1 MQWKWTSNG
10 VTPKYTQWVHLAHTN
25 THVVAGASTKHRN
38 QMSQKLIASVYL
50 NDHSCV
56 FNQIAEVER
65 QLEVMRMSRNV
76 VRSRP
81 RIL

>member
-10 VTPKYTQWVHLAHTN
+10 VTPKYTQRVHLAHTN
-25 THVVAGASTKHRN
+25 THVVAGTSTKHRN

-56 FNQIAEVER
+56 SLIKLQKLKDNLKSCV
-65 QLEVMRMSRNV
+65 
-76 VRSRP
+76 
-81 RIL
+81 